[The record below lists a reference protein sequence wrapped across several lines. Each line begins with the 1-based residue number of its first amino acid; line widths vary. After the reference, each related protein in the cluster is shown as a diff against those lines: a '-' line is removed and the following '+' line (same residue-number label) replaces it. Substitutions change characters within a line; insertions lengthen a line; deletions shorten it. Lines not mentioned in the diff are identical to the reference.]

1 MKHSHQKRPK
11 SEAKADD
18 GIQTPQHR
26 EIELKKFN
34 SLGETAISAQSP
46 LLCDFLL
53 QTQR

>member
-26 EIELKKFN
+26 WPKIEI
-34 SLGETAISAQSP
+34 LGS
-46 LLCDFLL
+46 
-53 QTQR
+53 

>member
-34 SLGETAISAQSP
+34 SLGETATVTRP
-46 LLCDFLL
+46 LRSWLPTL